1 MTKLVSKRG
10 FSICRGCDSENL
22 ISLLNLGDQ
31 PLPAEYGINA
41 DDVLDKFPLH
51 LRICRDCG
59 LGQLGEY
66 VLPSR
71 IFHDNY
77 PYLSSTSDY
86 WLNHSKNFARE
97 MCDKLT
103 LNSNSLVMEL
113 ASNDGYLLS
122 EFKKSGIPVLGV
134 EPTKNTANIARAA
147 GIPTISKFFGE
158 ELAKKLLKEYGH
170 PKLIVANNVYAH
182 IPDMQ
187 DFTKGMAALADDNT
201 IVTIENPSFDIL
213 ISNAFFDTIYHE
225 HYSYLTAH
233 SVNVVVKKF
242 GLTLFHIDRLP
253 THGGSNRYYLSRS
266 LKPDETV
273 KVVLDEEKESGLFN
287 ENKWKDFAACSKKN
301 IIELRQWFIEQEAMG
316 NRVVGYGAAHKGNTF
331 LNAVGTASR
340 TLKYVVDASKEKQ
353 GKFLPGSQIPVLA
366 PEYLNSKDPTDVL
379 ILPWN
384 IAEEL
389 TVKIKSLAPNARIWI
404 AQPSMKQIK

>member
-10 FSICRGCDSENL
+10 FSICRGCESGNL
-22 ISLLNLGDQ
+22 ISVLNLGDQ

-77 PYLSSTSDY
+77 PYLSSASDY

-122 EFKKSGIPVLGV
+122 EFKKSGIPVIGV

-147 GIPTISKFFGE
+147 GIPTISKFFGQ
-158 ELAKKLLKEYGH
+158 ELAKKLLKE
-170 PKLIVANNVYAH
+170 
-182 IPDMQ
+182 
-187 DFTKGMAALADDNT
+187 
-201 IVTIENPSFDIL
+201 
-213 ISNAFFDTIYHE
+213 
-225 HYSYLTAH
+225 
-233 SVNVVVKKF
+233 
-242 GLTLFHIDRLP
+242 
-253 THGGSNRYYLSRS
+253 
-266 LKPDETV
+266 
-273 KVVLDEEKESGLFN
+273 
-287 ENKWKDFAACSKKN
+287 
-301 IIELRQWFIEQEAMG
+301 
-316 NRVVGYGAAHKGNTF
+316 
-331 LNAVGTASR
+331 
-340 TLKYVVDASKEKQ
+340 
-353 GKFLPGSQIPVLA
+353 
-366 PEYLNSKDPTDVL
+366 
-379 ILPWN
+379 
-384 IAEEL
+384 
-389 TVKIKSLAPNARIWI
+389 
-404 AQPSMKQIK
+404 